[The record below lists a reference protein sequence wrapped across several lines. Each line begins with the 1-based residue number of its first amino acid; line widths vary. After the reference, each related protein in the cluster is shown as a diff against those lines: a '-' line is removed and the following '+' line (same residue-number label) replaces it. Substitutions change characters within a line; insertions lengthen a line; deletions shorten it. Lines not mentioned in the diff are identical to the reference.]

1 MSCELLTGR
10 KILLVEDHDGFR
22 SLLTAFL
29 LRYGALI
36 TACASISAAIDS
48 VTRARPDLVI
58 TDIGLS
64 DGDGFQLLRVIQ
76 KLDLESGTKTPVL
89 AMSAHADLILGNGLQ
104 TLAFQTSCASR
115 RSEQLLPPACDVPE
129 LLDKIIAE
137 AALPSEPLAVVAARL
152 HLRLVR
158 VHPFRDGNGR
168 TARLASTLLLVRGGV
183 RSTLLMAVEQHST
196 GILQLMSMS

>member
-1 MSCELLTGR
+1 MARELLTGR

-64 DGDGFQLLRVIQ
+64 DGDGFQLLRVIK
-76 KLDLESGTKTPVL
+76 KLDLESGTNTPLL
-89 AMSAHADLILGNGLQ
+89 AMSAHADLILGQRAADAGFSNFLRKPFTPDRLIEAICEALGLDQ
-104 TLAFQTSCASR
+104 
-115 RSEQLLPPACDVPE
+115 
-129 LLDKIIAE
+129 E
-137 AALPSEPLAVVAARL
+137 AP
-152 HLRLVR
+152 
-158 VHPFRDGNGR
+158 
-168 TARLASTLLLVRGGV
+168 
-183 RSTLLMAVEQHST
+183 
-196 GILQLMSMS
+196 